1 LRAIVSA
8 AGIADISADFKTTNK
23 VCKRV
28 IMKLVFRTL
37 LVALAALAIAS
48 TAFGQADFAGSKDYP
63 GITRMPDMYIY
74 SYRDIQF
81 DSAVFRVTQNGKK
94 TDQTIEGRKVVI
106 DYEPKQ
112 GTAPVS
118 KLQIIRNLQNAVRTA
133 GGQVIDDSPGTGWY
147 NTTLRFAK
155 GSKEVWVQI
164 ETGNGSYTQT
174 VVEREV
180 MKQDVTVDAA
190 AMASSIADSGSVA
203 IYGINFDTASSV
215 IKPDSEPAIDEIAKL
230 LTNNPTLKVG
240 IVGHTDM
247 VGDATSNMKLSQ
259 ARAQSVI
266 NELASKHRIA
276 AARLVAFGAGPWAP
290 VASNDTDEGRAKN
303 RRVELVKITTK

>member
-1 LRAIVSA
+1 
-8 AGIADISADFKTTNK
+8 
-23 VCKRV
+23 
-28 IMKLVFRTL
+28 
-37 LVALAALAIAS
+37 
-48 TAFGQADFAGSKDYP
+48 
-63 GITRMPDMYIY
+63 
-74 SYRDIQF
+74 
-81 DSAVFRVTQNGKK
+81 
-94 TDQTIEGRKVVI
+94 
-106 DYEPKQ
+106 
-112 GTAPVS
+112 
-118 KLQIIRNLQNAVRTA
+118 
-133 GGQVIDDSPGTGWY
+133 
-147 NTTLRFAK
+147 
-155 GSKEVWVQI
+155 
-164 ETGNGSYTQT
+164 
-174 VVEREV
+174 
-180 MKQDVTVDAA
+180 VTVDAA

>member
-1 LRAIVSA
+1 MTQFLKGTFFI
-8 AGIADISADFKTTNK
+8 
-23 VCKRV
+23 
-28 IMKLVFRTL
+28 L
-37 LVALAALAIAS
+37 LAIMAVP
-48 TAFGQADFAGSKDYP
+48 FACSQDDRPGSQDYP
-63 GITRMPDMYIY
+63 GITRMPSMYIY

-106 DYEPKQ
+106 DYEPKK
-112 GTAPVS
+112 GTAAVS
-118 KLQIIRNLQNAVRTA
+118 KLQIIRNLQDAVRSA

-147 NTTLRFAK
+147 NTTLRFTK
-155 GSKEVWVQI
+155 GNKEVWVLI

-180 MKQDVTVDAA
+180 MKQDVIVDAA
-190 AMASSIADSGSVA
+190 AMASSIADTGSVA
-203 IYGINFDTASSV
+203 IYGINFDTAKSD
-215 IKPDSEPAIDEIAKL
+215 IKPESGPAIGEIAKL
-230 LTNNPTLKVG
+230 LTNNPALKVG

-259 ARAQSVI
+259 ARARSVI
-266 NELASKHRIA
+266 NELVSKHGIA

-290 VASNDTDEGRAKN
+290 VATNKTDDGRAKN
-303 RRVELVKITTK
+303 RRVELVEIATK

>member
-1 LRAIVSA
+1 
-8 AGIADISADFKTTNK
+8 
-23 VCKRV
+23 
-28 IMKLVFRTL
+28 MKLIFRTL
-37 LVALAALAIAS
+37 LVALAAFTIAS
-48 TAFGQADFAGSKDYP
+48 TTFGQTDKPGSKDYP
-63 GITRMPDMYIY
+63 GITRMPGMYIY
-74 SYRDIQF
+74 GYSDMQF

-94 TDQTIEGRKVVI
+94 SDQTIEGRKVVI
-106 DYEPKQ
+106 DYEPQK
-112 GTAPVS
+112 GTAPIS

-147 NTTLRFAK
+147 NTTLRFTK
-155 GSKEVWVQI
+155 GNKEVWVLI

-303 RRVELVKITTK
+303 RRGELVKITTK

>member
-1 LRAIVSA
+1 
-8 AGIADISADFKTTNK
+8 
-23 VCKRV
+23 
-28 IMKLVFRTL
+28 MKLIFRTL
-37 LVALAALAIAS
+37 LVALAAFTIAS
-48 TAFGQADFAGSKDYP
+48 TTFGQTDKPGSKDYP
-63 GITRMPDMYIY
+63 GITRMPGMYIY
-74 SYRDIQF
+74 GYSDMQF

-94 TDQTIEGRKVVI
+94 SDQTIEGRKVVI
-106 DYEPKQ
+106 DYEPQK
-112 GTAPVS
+112 GTAPIS

-147 NTTLRFAK
+147 NTTLRFTK
-155 GSKEVWVQI
+155 GNKEVWVLI

-190 AMASSIADSGSVA
+190 AMATSIADNGSVA

-230 LTNNPTLKVG
+230 LTGNPTLKVY

-247 VGDATSNMKLSQ
+247 VGDAASNVKLSQ

-266 NELASKHRIA
+266 TALVSKHGIA
-276 AARLVAFGAGPWAP
+276 AVRLIAFGNGPYAP
-290 VASNDTDEGRAKN
+290 VASNKTDDGRAKN
-303 RRVELVKITTK
+303 RRVELVEIATK